1 MRKSIILKIMF
12 ILVSMSIFI
21 SDAKAYS
28 RTENQNIVSSKKG
41 ALLCQYVDAS
51 DNVQVEIY
59 INFKKIGA
67 DREQWAIF
75 YNNGGAFNSLGTG
88 NSFFSVFSG
97 NANLSYQKDEQ
108 RITSD
113 KEKTFTC
120 PNNAF
125 IDYTFN
131 NEVCLSDSTSCGNNF
146 EKGPF
151 KLSENSIFNEVET
164 YISNDSLANLD
175 YNNAKKDGL
184 TKVVINRTMAYLNKT
199 YSFGTTFEMPALIK
213 DYVEHFDEHGISFKN
228 SPHYKKLVEDATKEI
243 DEKVASGEIT
253 EEEGEELKKEIKEE
267 IEKDLGVTSNMKGP
281 DLALREYDGTCNSV
295 LGSEMSKIV
304 NNIFKFVQYLGPI
317 LVAIFTTIDFL
328 NASLKGDQGEV
339 KKASG
344 KFVKR
349 VVAAILLFFIPLICD
364 LVFGLVG
371 VTIPANC
378 IGK

>member
-1 MRKSIILKIMF
+1 MF
-12 ILVSMSIFI
+12 ILVSISIFVG
-21 SDAKAYS
+21 DAKAYT
-28 RTENQNIVSSKKG
+28 RMETQNIVSSKKG

-59 INFKKIGA
+59 INFKKIGT

-75 YNNGGAFNSLGTG
+75 YNKGGAFNSLGTG

-131 NEVCLSDSTSCGNNF
+131 NEVCLSDSTSCGNNY

-151 KLSENSIFNEVET
+151 KLSENSIFNEIGN
-164 YISNDSLANLD
+164 YISNDSLAYLIPDDVQNGEF
-175 YNNAKKDGL
+175 NKI
-184 TKVVINRTMAYLNKT
+184 VISRTLAHLNKT
-199 YSFGTTFEMPALIK
+199 YSFGTEFEMPALIK
-213 DYVEHFDEHGISFKN
+213 YYVEHFDEHGISFKN
-228 SPHYKKLVEDATKEI
+228 SPNYKKLVENATKEI
-243 DEKVASGEIT
+243 DEKVANGEIT

-295 LGSEMSKIV
+295 LGVEMSKIV

-328 NASLKGDQGEV
+328 KASLKGDQGEV
-339 KKASG
+339 KKASS
-344 KFVKR
+344 KFAKR
-349 VVAAILLFFIPLICD
+349 IVAAILLFFIPLICD

-371 VTIPANC
+371 ITIPANC